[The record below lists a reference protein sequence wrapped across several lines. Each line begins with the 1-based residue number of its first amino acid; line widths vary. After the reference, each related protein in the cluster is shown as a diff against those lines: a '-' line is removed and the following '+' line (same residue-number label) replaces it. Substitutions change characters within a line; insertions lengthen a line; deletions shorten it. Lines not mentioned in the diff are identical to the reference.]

1 MSFSGNTKAS
11 VSSLPP
17 EHDCCASAQL
27 RAMLSYATAFD
38 ENGVKFITETPE
50 VSDIFTSL
58 LLVCADV
65 VATPEFK
72 ENKSTVAYKTE
83 ITEKEDIE
91 KLFALYGGREN
102 IHKVNKAFFSCKKC
116 AKAYVRG
123 AFIAAGYVNS
133 PEHNYHLEISTPHA
147 DLAVDTAVLLSEK
160 IGMPKISARKANQII
175 YYRESAMVEDFLTF
189 IGATKAA
196 LDIMNEQI
204 LREMR
209 NQANRHSNFEVA
221 NLGKTLGVAI
231 AQKEAIEELK
241 KNGKFEE
248 MPPQMQELAA
258 LRAENC
264 ELSQKELGEMMQ
276 LPISKSQVS
285 KLLAKIM
292 KFYEL
297 HSDTPP
303 SREEE
308 NAKKQ

>member
-11 VSSLPP
+11 VSAMPP
-17 EHDCCASAQL
+17 ERDCCAAAEL
-27 RAMLSYATAFD
+27 RAMLSYAAAFD

-65 VATPEFK
+65 AATPEIK
-72 ENKSTVAYKTE
+72 ENKSTSVYKTE
-83 ITEKEDIE
+83 ITEAESLACLLA
-91 KLFALYGGREN
+91 LFGGKEN
-102 IHKVNKAFFSCKKC
+102 IHKVNKHLFLCKKC
-116 AKAYVRG
+116 AKAYIRG
-123 AFIAAGYVNS
+123 AFLSAGFVNS

-160 IGMPKISARKANQII
+160 IGMPKISARKSSQII
-175 YYRESAMVEDFLTF
+175 YYRESAMVEDFLTL

-196 LDIMNEQI
+196 LDIMNEKVV
-204 LREMR
+204 REMR

-231 AQKEAIEELK
+231 AQKDAIEELEK
-241 KNGKFEE
+241 SGKLEE
-248 MPPQMQELAA
+248 MPPQMQELAR
-258 LRAENC
+258 LRAKNC
-264 ELSQKELGEMMQ
+264 EISQKELGEMMNP
-276 LPISKSQVS
+276 PISKSQVS

-297 HSDTPP
+297 HK
-303 SREEE
+303 EE
-308 NAKKQ
+308 